1 MTRSHTPRA
10 ATGTRNSDKDYSRCE
25 GRSDAATPDT
35 SDRSDMLDDE
45 LAADDVS
52 AAPVS
57 PAAGRGPAAA
67 DEAPRVVTVPPELA
81 GERLDKVLAKVFPE
95 FSRSRLQSWIE
106 AQRVHVDGKP
116 AKVRQPVPLDAKIEL
131 VPDLLPEQLAF
142 TPEPVPLDIVY
153 EDETIVVINKP
164 AGVVVH
170 PAAGN
175 WSGTVLNGL
184 LHRYGEAAAG
194 LPRAG
199 IVHRLDKETS
209 GLMVVARTLAAQT
222 DLVRQL
228 QARTVKRRYVALVWG
243 GMPEE
248 GTIDAPIGRDPR
260 ERTRMAV
267 VAGASGKPARTH
279 FRRVA
284 TVVWE
289 RQPVT
294 AIHCDLETGRTHQ
307 IRVHCAHTGHPLLG
321 DPVYGRARGKR
332 SVTPLPGGFA
342 RQALHAW
349 RLGLVHPE
357 TRRTMQ
363 WRADVPDD
371 LAALCTA
378 LGFDRE
384 EADDFDEEAYL
395 DDESAYDPALDADEA
410 DDDIDAMEGDSD
422 AEDGFDEEGAGD
434 SAVADVDEA
443 EAGRDADLEAA
454 REAGHEGRDEDGPAA
469 PRDATRENPS
479 DKRHKNKDPRR

>member
-1 MTRSHTPRA
+1 MTRSNTPRPA
-10 ATGTRNSDKDYSRCE
+10 QGARKSNKDYSP
-25 GRSDAATPDT
+25 SANPADALPDD
-35 SDRSDMLDDE
+35 SASAALDDDFDGDA
-45 LAADDVS
+45 LASEAPNTDAES
-52 AAPVS
+52 AVP
-57 PAAGRGPAAA
+57 RA

-81 GERLDKVLAKVFPE
+81 GDRLDKVLAKVFPE

-106 AQRVHVDGKP
+106 AQRVRVDGQP
-116 AKVRQPVPLDAKIEL
+116 AKIRQPVPLGATIEL

-164 AGVVVH
+164 AGLVVH

-184 LHRYGEAAAG
+184 LHRYGDAAAG

-209 GLMVVARTLAAQT
+209 GLMVVARTLEAQT

-228 QARTVKRRYVALVWG
+228 QARTVKRRYLALVWG
-243 GMPEE
+243 NMPEE

-267 VAGASGKPARTH
+267 VTGAAGKPARTH
-279 FRRVA
+279 FRRIDS
-284 TVVWE
+284 TLWE
-289 RQPVT
+289 RQPVS

-307 IRVHCAHTGHPLLG
+307 IRVHCAHVGHPLLG

-349 RLGLVHPE
+349 RLALVHPR
-357 TRRTMQ
+357 TGRTMQ

-371 LAALCTA
+371 IAALSEA
-378 LGFDRE
+378 LGLGRE
-384 EADDFDEEAYL
+384 HEDEYAEDYDEYEAFY
-395 DDESAYDPALDADEA
+395 DDETDASPDAEDYVDEDEADEA
-410 DDDIDAMEGDSD
+410 DGS
-422 AEDGFDEEGAGD
+422 
-434 SAVADVDEA
+434 
-443 EAGRDADLEAA
+443 
-454 REAGHEGRDEDGPAA
+454 HDEDDRA
-469 PRDATRENPS
+469 
-479 DKRHKNKDPRR
+479 

>member
-1 MTRSHTPRA
+1 MTRSHTPG
-10 ATGTRNSDKDYSRCE
+10 ATAGARNSDKDYSRCE
-25 GRSDAATPDT
+25 ARSDAAA
-35 SDRSDMLDDE
+35 SDPTDALDDD
-45 LAADDVS
+45 LAADDVLRPPL
-52 AAPVS
+52 APS
-57 PAAGRGPAAA
+57 IAGRDAGGAMAG
-67 DEAPRVVTVPPELA
+67 EAPRVVTVPPELA

-106 AQRVHVDGKP
+106 AQRVQVDGMP
-116 AKVRQPVPLDAKIEL
+116 AKVRQPVPLNATIEL

-142 TPEPVPLDIVY
+142 IPEPIPLDIVH

-164 AGVVVH
+164 AGLVVH

-199 IVHRLDKETS
+199 IVHRLDKDTS

-228 QARTVKRRYVALVWG
+228 QARTVKRRYLALVWG
-243 GMPEE
+243 GMPDE

-267 VAGASGKPARTH
+267 VSGASGKPARTH

-284 TVVWE
+284 TIVWE
-289 RQPVT
+289 RQPVS

-363 WRADVPDD
+363 WRAEVPDD
-371 LAALCTA
+371 LAELCAA

-384 EADDFDEEAYL
+384 EADDFD
-395 DDESAYDPALDADEA
+395 DA
-410 DDDIDAMEGDSD
+410 DDDAFDSMLDDDDSTEREGESEGEGSDDGHDAGHADSPHD
-422 AEDGFDEEGAGD
+422 EDD
-434 SAVADVDEA
+434 
-443 EAGRDADLEAA
+443 
-454 REAGHEGRDEDGPAA
+454 REAR
-469 PRDATRENPS
+469 N
-479 DKRHKNKDPRR
+479 DPRNDPRNKKDSRR

>member
-1 MTRSHTPRA
+1 MTRSNTPRPA
-10 ATGTRNSDKDYSRCE
+10 RDSAQQPDQGARKSNKDYSP
-25 GRSDAATPDT
+25 SADPADA
-35 SDRSDMLDDE
+35 
-45 LAADDVS
+45 S
-52 AAPVS
+52 A
-57 PAAGRGPAAA
+57 GDPAAA
-67 DEAPRVVTVPPELA
+67 PGAGALDDDLVGETLAGTPASAAAQGGTRRANEAPRVVTVPSGLA

-106 AQRVHVDGKP
+106 AQRVRVDGQP
-116 AKVRQPVPLDAKIEL
+116 AKIRQPVPLGASIEL

-153 EDETIVVINKP
+153 EDDTLVVINKP
-164 AGVVVH
+164 AGLVVH

-184 LHRYGEAAAG
+184 LHRYGDAAAG

-209 GLMVVARTLAAQT
+209 GLMVVARTLEAQT

-228 QARTVKRRYVALVWG
+228 QARTVKRRYLALVWG
-243 GMPEE
+243 GMPED

-267 VAGASGKPARTH
+267 VTGASGKPARTH
-279 FRRVA
+279 FRRIDSA
-284 TVVWE
+284 VWE
-289 RQPVT
+289 RQPVS

-307 IRVHCAHTGHPLLG
+307 IRVHCAHIGHPLLG

-332 SVTPLPGGFA
+332 SVAPLPGGFA

-349 RLGLVHPE
+349 RLALVHPK
-357 TRRTMQ
+357 TGRTMQ

-371 LAALCTA
+371 IAALSEA
-378 LGFDRE
+378 LGLGRQRE
-384 EADDFDEEAYL
+384 DEYEEDYDDYDDAYDGVVVIEGDYDDEDDL
-395 DDESAYDPALDADEA
+395 DDDAGPNE
-410 DDDIDAMEGDSD
+410 DD
-422 AEDGFDEEGAGD
+422 
-434 SAVADVDEA
+434 
-443 EAGRDADLEAA
+443 
-454 REAGHEGRDEDGPAA
+454 
-469 PRDATRENPS
+469 
-479 DKRHKNKDPRR
+479 KDDRA

>member
-1 MTRSHTPRA
+1 MTRSNTPRPA
-10 ATGTRNSDKDYSRCE
+10 RDSAQQPDQGARKSNKDYSP
-25 GRSDAATPDT
+25 SADPADA
-35 SDRSDMLDDE
+35 
-45 LAADDVS
+45 S
-52 AAPVS
+52 A
-57 PAAGRGPAAA
+57 GDPAAA
-67 DEAPRVVTVPPELA
+67 PGAGALDDDLTGETLAGTPASAAAQGGTRRANEAPRVVTVPSGLA

-106 AQRVHVDGKP
+106 AQRVRVDGQP
-116 AKVRQPVPLDAKIEL
+116 AKIRQPVPLGASIEL

-153 EDETIVVINKP
+153 EDDTLVVINKP
-164 AGVVVH
+164 AGLVVH

-184 LHRYGEAAAG
+184 LHRYGDAAAG

-209 GLMVVARTLAAQT
+209 GLMVVARTLEAQT

-228 QARTVKRRYVALVWG
+228 QARTVKRRYLALVWG
-243 GMPEE
+243 GMPED

-267 VAGASGKPARTH
+267 VTGASGKPARTH
-279 FRRVA
+279 FRRIDSA
-284 TVVWE
+284 VWE
-289 RQPVT
+289 RQPVS

-307 IRVHCAHTGHPLLG
+307 IRVHCAHIGHPLLG

-332 SVTPLPGGFA
+332 SVAPLPGGFA

-349 RLGLVHPE
+349 RLALVHPK
-357 TRRTMQ
+357 TGRTMQ

-371 LAALCTA
+371 IAALSEA
-378 LGFDRE
+378 LGLGRQRE
-384 EADDFDEEAYL
+384 DEYEEDYDDYDDAYDGVVVIEGDYDDEDDL
-395 DDESAYDPALDADEA
+395 DDDAGPNE
-410 DDDIDAMEGDSD
+410 DD
-422 AEDGFDEEGAGD
+422 
-434 SAVADVDEA
+434 
-443 EAGRDADLEAA
+443 
-454 REAGHEGRDEDGPAA
+454 
-469 PRDATRENPS
+469 
-479 DKRHKNKDPRR
+479 KDDRA